1 MSIYFQRDEVSCEA
15 RIFEA
20 VSKSLADFS
29 INLDVLKSLYTVLP
43 TSFTFKREADSFES
57 TSEQVMR
64 FLIDEMHRSKG
75 FPCLLILEKN
85 CWIWNSSKTVAE
97 DENSWCIEYYR
108 HHSCYKHHTGSWC
121 ISFTDVPIY
130 SISVLL
136 LSFLLF
142 LWHQM
147 DLLLVCCM
155 PIPWLN
161 QQEVHLHSF
170 LYVWLWNHPWKFV
183 HAY

>member
-1 MSIYFQRDEVSCEA
+1 MKVSVNCRIFLTSIYFQRDEVSCEG
-15 RIFEA
+15 RIFET

-29 INLDVLKSLYTVLP
+29 INLDVLKSLYTVPP
-43 TSFTFKREADSFES
+43 TSFTFKREADSFEP

-75 FPCLLILEKN
+75 FQCLLILEKN

-97 DENSWCIEYYR
+97 DENSWCVEYYL
-108 HHSCYKHHTGSWC
+108 HHSCYKHHAGSWF

-130 SISVLL
+130 SIPFMTPDGPFAGLL
-136 LSFLLF
+136 YAY
-142 LWHQM
+142 
-147 DLLLVCCM
+147 
-155 PIPWLN
+155 
-161 QQEVHLHSF
+161 QEVYLHSF